1 MKPDFGW
8 SAYEKQ
14 VTNQSFSP
22 GCALLVL
29 RRRDRMSGDVKTTWV
44 EREQW
49 GLSSTHVELFSLT
62 AMTIRHTASQ
72 TLAVTLQ
79 PPKKKPLTPFCFFV
93 STLFLFVILLSP
105 SSLHLISFPVRLPSL
120 SKFDSTESTKVCT
133 RQVVGAFAGK
143 HNGFYVCNS
152 HCFKLNVLGWSVD
165 CSPKRCL
172 SFNMSVHEYCM
183 AVRVEARVLGKS
195 LCTSG

>member
-1 MKPDFGW
+1 MRLILHACSAFLINSNDDQAHSFPDT
-8 SAYEKQ
+8 SSH
-14 VTNQSFSP
+14 TP
-22 GCALLVL
+22 
-29 RRRDRMSGDVKTTWV
+29 TTKK
-44 EREQW
+44 
-49 GLSSTHVELFSLT
+49 
-62 AMTIRHTASQ
+62 
-72 TLAVTLQ
+72 
-79 PPKKKPLTPFCFFV
+79 KKKPLTPFCFFV
-93 STLFLFVILLSP
+93 STLLLFVILFSP
-105 SSLHLISFPVRLPSL
+105 SSLHLISSPVRLPSP

-152 HCFKLNVLGWSVD
+152 HRFKLNVLGWSVD

-183 AVRVEARVLGKS
+183 AVRVEARVLGES